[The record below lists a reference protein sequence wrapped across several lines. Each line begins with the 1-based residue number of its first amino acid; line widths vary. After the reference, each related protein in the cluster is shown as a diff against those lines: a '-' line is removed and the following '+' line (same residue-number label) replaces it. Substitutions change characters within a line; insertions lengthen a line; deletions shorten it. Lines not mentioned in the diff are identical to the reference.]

1 MCVDSPALR
10 APPQEGDASGRG
22 GKVKTR
28 IVRDV
33 LTPPPCGHPLK
44 RGTPTGRGGKA
55 KSDCSRWKR
64 KPYLISNQNV
74 IVFD

>member
-33 LTPPPCGHPLK
+33 LTPPPCGHPLIPPAPLK
-44 RGTPTGRGGKA
+44 GDGGRLPDAGA
-55 KSDCSRWKR
+55 KPR
-64 KPYLISNQNV
+64 V
-74 IVFD
+74 IVPAGSGNLI